1 MEKKYRVVG
10 VYVLFVIIINEV
22 HSGAM
27 VVTKDVSGRS
37 NCYVS
42 VNSLV
47 WCLLILLCLF
57 CKSLIYFPCFSS
69 SMIALISISFVLL
82 IISSLCSCDHE
93 IVLSRIG
100 KC

>member
-1 MEKKYRVVG
+1 MLEDVNIWRNMYRVVLCGKKMYRVVG

-42 VNSLV
+42 VNNLV
-47 WCLLILLCLF
+47 WCLF
-57 CKSLIYFPCFSS
+57 
-69 SMIALISISFVLL
+69 
-82 IISSLCSCDHE
+82 
-93 IVLSRIG
+93 
-100 KC
+100 

>member
-1 MEKKYRVVG
+1 MLERVACIRMREESAGGCKHLEEHVYSGSLWKKMYRVVG

-42 VNSLV
+42 VNNLV
-47 WCLLILLCLF
+47 WCLF
-57 CKSLIYFPCFSS
+57 
-69 SMIALISISFVLL
+69 
-82 IISSLCSCDHE
+82 
-93 IVLSRIG
+93 
-100 KC
+100 